1 MSDPRRRDVLE
12 TAGMVVAVG
21 GLAGCADTG
30 QQTDD
35 QEGETPADE
44 PEETQQAGNG
54 EQGALRVAHVS
65 PDAPNVDI
73 YVDGEPVIEDLSF
86 GEVSPYAALDPGT
99 YEVAVTAAEDE
110 DTVVFDEEIDLDA
123 GVARTAVA
131 FGEAAGGPD
140 TGFQIELLDDDLT
153 DPGEEMS
160 RLRLFHA
167 VPDAGAVDVVVVEGP
182 EGGDD
187 DQPSDARLF
196 EAVEFGETV
205 SATVPAG
212 DYTLGVAPA
221 GDRGGPNNGM
231 NPTHEGNDTQGR
243 NMTGGGTDA
252 QGGDETGEP
261 NTSGRG
267 PQGQQ
272 AQGPAA
278 EFDLGADSQTAYTA
292 FAIGYLDPQA
302 VGSEAG
308 FEVVAVTDAS
318 EGERAD
324 GGTASGALFHPTA

>member
-187 DQPSDARLF
+187 DQPVDEPLA
-196 EAVEFGETV
+196 EVGVGGE
-205 SATVPAG
+205 
-212 DYTLGVAPA
+212 LGVEVERLLVHRHVAEALIVGFGDGAPLVVFDGLPQLELLVVASGHTPTA
-221 GDRGGPNNGM
+221 GTGSK
-231 NPTHEGNDTQGR
+231 TVT
-243 NMTGGGTDA
+243 TGGNIQHPARRDGRYGTTKPPVFARRQTGDDA
-252 QGGDETGEP
+252 KGAERRRRRPRVRPRRRRRTLEE
-261 NTSGRG
+261 GRG
-267 PQGQQ
+267 SRD
-272 AQGPAA
+272 GP
-278 EFDLGADSQTAYTA
+278 
-292 FAIGYLDPQA
+292 
-302 VGSEAG
+302 
-308 FEVVAVTDAS
+308 
-318 EGERAD
+318 
-324 GGTASGALFHPTA
+324 

>member
-221 GDRGGPNNGM
+221 GDRGGPNNDM

-272 AQGPAA
+272 AQGPTS

-324 GGTASGALFHPTA
+324 GGTASGALFHPTV

>member
-324 GGTASGALFHPTA
+324 GGTASGALFHPTM